1 MGFVLFKQ
9 FNMSLKVYQL
19 TVKDLYFLFLRLFS
33 VVIRKLLVLST
44 SKQRNCERFIPAL
57 RPTGTASVMIC
68 KHVQRGA
75 SVH

>member
-1 MGFVLFKQ
+1 MGFVPFKQ

-44 SKQRNCERFIPAL
+44 SKH
-57 RPTGTASVMIC
+57 SVIVNDSFP
-68 KHVQRGA
+68 HSGPLAPLV
-75 SVH
+75 S